1 MLSQAS
7 KAAAPAAVTTDR
19 VARARRTLLESAFIW
34 PMVILLG
41 TLVLAPTVYAVF
53 RSFYDWSPGY
63 ESPFVGIDNYKELFS
78 SSVFQEIGRNE
89 LIFMIGVPIW
99 AGVPLLVALLLYER
113 VPFAGVFRTI
123 FFFPAVLSPVILGL
137 VFRSL
142 LRPDGIVNSTLD
154 SVGLGSLTQRW
165 IDDPSLVKPVII
177 LVALWYSMGFGV
189 IFYSAALSTVP
200 TELFEAAE
208 LDGASWWQRLRY
220 IVLPRILPM
229 FMLNV
234 VFSVSTV
241 FLLFPYSFVL
251 TRGGPGYTSTT
262 IDYDIYA
269 NSLQFGYFGLAAAE
283 SVLLLIVMLG
293 ILALLFRYGR
303 KAYVE

>member
-1 MLSQAS
+1 ML
-7 KAAAPAAVTTDR
+7 V
-19 VARARRTLLESAFIW
+19 
-34 PMVILLG
+34 LLG
-41 TLVLAPTVYAVF
+41 TLVLAPAVYAIF

-63 ESPFVGIDNYKELFS
+63 ESPFVGIDNFKELFS
-78 SSVFQEIGRNE
+78 SSVFHEIGRNE
-89 LIFMIGVPIW
+89 LFFMIGVPIW
-99 AGVPLLVALLLYER
+99 AGVPLVVALLLFER
-113 VPFAGVFRTI
+113 VPFAGAFRTI

-142 LRPDGIVNSTLD
+142 LRPDGIVNSTLE
-154 SVGLGSLTQRW
+154 SIGLGGLAQNW
-165 IDDPSLVKPVII
+165 IDEPALVKPVII

-220 IVLPRILPM
+220 VVLPRILPI
-229 FMLNV
+229 FLLNI
-234 VFSVSTV
+234 VFSVATV

-269 NSLQFGYFGLAAAE
+269 NSFQFGYFGLAAAE
-283 SVLLLIVMLG
+283 SVLLLLVMLG
-293 ILALLFRYGR
+293 VLAALFRFGR

>member
-1 MLSQAS
+1 MS
-7 KAAAPAAVTTDR
+7 AARRERA
-19 VARARRTLLESAFIW
+19 ARARRTLLESAFIW
-34 PMVILLG
+34 PMLVLLG
-41 TLVLAPTVYAVF
+41 TLVLAPAVYAIF

-63 ESPFVGIDNYKELFS
+63 ESPFVGIDNFKELFS
-78 SSVFQEIGRNE
+78 SSVFREIGRNE
-89 LIFMIGVPIW
+89 LFFMVGVPIW
-99 AGVPLLVALLLYER
+99 AGVPLVVALLLFER
-113 VPFAGVFRTI
+113 VPFAGAFRTI

-142 LRPDGIVNSTLD
+142 LRPDGIVNSTLE
-154 SVGLGSLTQRW
+154 SIGLGGLAQNW
-165 IDDPSLVKPVII
+165 IDEPALVKPVII

-220 IVLPRILPM
+220 VVLPRILPI
-229 FMLNV
+229 FLLNV
-234 VFSVSTV
+234 VFSVATV

-251 TRGGPGYTSTT
+251 TRGGPGFTSTT

-269 NSLQFGYFGLAAAE
+269 NSFQFGYFGLAAAE
-283 SVLLLIVMLG
+283 SVLLLLVMLG
-293 ILALLFRYGR
+293 VLAALFRFGR